1 MQISNAIDNFDCY
14 GFRFLLLTLYRT
26 QFHAQTISTSQAN
39 SKIVS
44 TANTADED
52 DQIAHA

>member
-1 MQISNAIDNFDCY
+1 MPISNAIDNFDCY

-52 DQIAHA
+52 DQIANA